1 MMSTFLLGQERRA
14 WIRGQTNELRIREV
28 FVRIPTRMSEDVG
41 MCSVVLPKRR
51 VVEIMVVKPKN
62 DISACNEV
70 GGSDGGRT
78 IVQ

>member
-1 MMSTFLLGQERRA
+1 M
-14 WIRGQTNELRIREV
+14 NELRIREV
-28 FVRIPTRMSEDVG
+28 FVRIPARMSEDVG
-41 MCSVVLPKRR
+41 MCSVVLLKRR

-62 DISACNEV
+62 DISACNV